1 MEIKN
6 LYTIHRI
13 IMVIA
18 TCILLPIG
26 LFMSLGKKYVGENWY
41 TYHKNIM
48 LSVVGL
54 MFIGIMV
61 SLYTREKD
69 KEKRQLGVR
78 HGTLGIIIFILL
90 LVQIWWAIVI
100 RKQVST
106 KSEQRLLSKKTWLNM
121 HRVFATLIV
130 SLIFYQLYLGLNIYK
145 TLN

>member
-1 MEIKN
+1 
-6 LYTIHRI
+6 
-13 IMVIA
+13 
-18 TCILLPIG
+18 
-26 LFMSLGKKYVGENWY
+26 MSLGKKYVGENWY

-130 SLIFYQLYLGLNIYK
+130 SLIFYQLYLGLKIYK